1 MQKLETFTLSG
12 NPKGGS
18 DTIKLC
24 VPSSFGDWLS
34 KKNMSKRAKKG
45 VKVCLYSRQAL
56 PSIWQIFFYKSQN
69 SNFVPLTFLK
79 KFSIQNLL
87 DTLYLASCTFHFKAF
102 PDWSHL
108 LSMTASYFGLG
119 RRGTK
124 RRKGEF
130 NLGKEIVTELENW
143 RKVRSGAQHP
153 LQGAC
158 EFSVAGEPKV
168 WRWKEQ
174 EIGL

>member
-34 KKNMSKRAKKG
+34 KKICQKG
-45 VKVCLYSRQAL
+45 RKNSWKAWKCVYILDKISLQFNGFLTKVKT
-56 PSIWQIFFYKSQN
+56 
-69 SNFVPLTFLK
+69 SNFVTF
-79 KFSIQNLL
+79 

-130 NLGKEIVTELENW
+130 NLGKEIVTELENC